1 MGRYCYVMTEATHSK
16 RDVWIEAGVVWA
28 AAEGALA
35 DAAHQNLTQRAVAM
49 AAGSGSDG
57 WRLLLDYRRAN
68 LTADVLALSRHAE
81 LLSRL
86 GLPDGARTAMLC
98 RQRSTNFVFWERVLR
113 ARGHE
118 VSVFT
123 DGEAALSW
131 LHRPNTGDAPASDPH
146 ETATASID
154 VESVKRVL
162 QRFATERLGAPRSQ
176 VVAELTALVEC
187 LFAQADHLGVDLSQG
202 TELQER
208 RQRRGCD
215 GVG

>member
-1 MGRYCYVMTEATHSK
+1 MTGATQSK

-35 DAAHQNLTQRAVAM
+35 DSAHQDLTQRAVAM
-49 AAGSGSDG
+49 AAGSGTVE
-57 WRLLLDYRRAN
+57 WRLLLAYRRAN

-86 GLPDGARTAMLC
+86 GLPEGARTAMLC

-131 LHRPNTGDAPASDPH
+131 LHRPNTGDAADANPEAPA
-146 ETATASID
+146 ATD
-154 VESVKRVL
+154 VDTVKRLL

-176 VVAELTALVEC
+176 VLADLTALVEC
-187 LFAQADHLGVDLSQG
+187 LFAQADHLGIDLSQG
-202 TELQER
+202 SELQER
-208 RQRRGCD
+208 RQRLPSSR
-215 GVG
+215 

>member
-1 MGRYCYVMTEATHSK
+1 MGRDHYVITESTHSK

-28 AAEGALA
+28 APEGALP
-35 DAAHQNLTQRAVAM
+35 DSAHQNLTQRAVAM
-49 AAGSGSDG
+49 AAGAGAES

-68 LTADVLALSRHAE
+68 LTTDVLALSRHAE

-86 GLPDGARTAMLC
+86 GLPGGARTAMLC
-98 RQRSTNFVFWERVLR
+98 RQRSTNFVFWERVLQ

-131 LHRPNTGDAPASDPH
+131 LHRPNTADALAQDPG
-146 ETATASID
+146 ELATVTTD
-154 VESVKRVL
+154 VESVKRLL

-202 TELQER
+202 MELQER
-208 RQRRGCD
+208 RQRR
-215 GVG
+215 

>member
-1 MGRYCYVMTEATHSK
+1 MTGATHSK

-35 DAAHQNLTQRAVAM
+35 DSAHQDLTQRAVAM
-49 AAGSGSDG
+49 AAGSGADG

-81 LLSRL
+81 LMSRL
-86 GLPDGARTAMLC
+86 GLPGGARTAMLC

-131 LHRPNTGDAPASDPH
+131 LHRPSTTDALAADPR
-146 ETATASID
+146 
-154 VESVKRVL
+154 ESP
-162 QRFATERLGAPRSQ
+162 GAP
-176 VVAELTALVEC
+176 
-187 LFAQADHLGVDLSQG
+187 QG
-202 TELQER
+202 MELQER
-208 RQRRGCD
+208 RLRRGLD
-215 GVG
+215 DVS

>member
-1 MGRYCYVMTEATHSK
+1 MAEATHSK
-16 RDVWIEAGVVWA
+16 RDIWIEAGVVWA
-28 AAEGALA
+28 AAEGALS
-35 DAAHQNLTQRAVAM
+35 DSAHQNLTQRAVAM
-49 AAGSGSDG
+49 AAGAGTGD

-86 GLPDGARTAMLC
+86 GLPEGARTAMLC

-131 LHRPNTGDAPASDPH
+131 LHRPNTGDAPDSDANEAP
-146 ETATASID
+146 AVAID
-154 VESVKRVL
+154 VDSVKRVL
-162 QRFATERLGAPRSQ
+162 QRFATERLGAPRGQ

-187 LFAQADHLGVDLSQG
+187 LFAQADHLGVDLTQG

-208 RQRRGCD
+208 RQRRGFD
-215 GVG
+215 VAG

>member
-1 MGRYCYVMTEATHSK
+1 VISESTHSK

-28 AAEGALA
+28 AAEGALP
-35 DAAHQNLTQRAVAM
+35 DSAHQNLTQRAVAM
-49 AAGSGSDG
+49 AAGTGAAS

-81 LLSRL
+81 LLSRI
-86 GLPDGARTAMLC
+86 GLPGGARTAMLC

-131 LHRPNTGDAPASDPH
+131 LHRPSTGDAPEADAGEPAI
-146 ETATASID
+146 TTTD
-154 VESVKRVL
+154 VESVKRLL

-187 LFAQADHLGVDLSQG
+187 LFTQADHLGVDLSQG

-208 RQRRGCD
+208 RQRRGSSNP
-215 GVG
+215 

>member
-1 MGRYCYVMTEATHSK
+1 MTESTSSK

-28 AAEGALA
+28 AAEGVLA
-35 DAAHQNLTQRAVAM
+35 DSAHQNLTQRAVAM
-49 AAGSGSDG
+49 AASANADS

-68 LTADVLALSRHAE
+68 LTHDVLALSRHAE
-81 LLSRL
+81 LMSRL
-86 GLPDGARTAMLC
+86 GLPGGARTAMLC

-131 LHRPNTGDAPASDPH
+131 LHRPNTGVAPAADPGAPASV
-146 ETATASID
+146 ATD
-154 VESVKRVL
+154 VESVKRLL

-187 LFAQADHLGVDLSQG
+187 LFAQADHLGVDLWQG

-215 GVG
+215 GAG

>member
-1 MGRYCYVMTEATHSK
+1 MTRETTHNK

-28 AAEGALA
+28 AAEGSLP

-49 AAGSGSDG
+49 AASAGPQS

-68 LTADVLALSRHAE
+68 LTADVVS
-81 LLSRL
+81 LSRL
-86 GLPDGARTAMLC
+86 AEQLTGLGLPSGTRLALLC

-131 LHRPNTGDAPASDPH
+131 LHRPNTGDISAADAS
-146 ETATASID
+146 AAAS
-154 VESVKRVL
+154 S
-162 QRFATERLGAPRSQ
+162 RL
-176 VVAELTALVEC
+176 
-187 LFAQADHLGVDLSQG
+187 
-202 TELQER
+202 
-208 RQRRGCD
+208 
-215 GVG
+215 

>member
-1 MGRYCYVMTEATHSK
+1 MAEATHNK

-35 DAAHQNLTQRAVAM
+35 DSAHQNLTQRAVAM
-49 AAGSGSDG
+49 AAGAGSGSG
-57 WRLLLDYRRAN
+57 AWRLLLDYRRAN

-131 LHRPNTGDAPASDPH
+131 LHRPNTGDAPDADAN
-146 ETATASID
+146 EATAAAID
-154 VESVKRVL
+154 VDSVKRVL
-162 QRFATERLGAPRSQ
+162 QRFATERLGAPRGQ

-187 LFAQADHLGVDLSQG
+187 LLAQADHLGVDLTQG
-202 TELQER
+202 TELQDR
-208 RQRRGCD
+208 RQRRGFD
-215 GVG
+215 GAG

>member
-1 MGRYCYVMTEATHSK
+1 MITESTNSK

-28 AAEGALA
+28 AAEGVLA
-35 DAAHQNLTQRAVAM
+35 DSAHQNLTQRAVAM
-49 AAGSGSDG
+49 AAGANADS

-68 LTADVLALSRHAE
+68 VTADVLALSRHAE
-81 LLSRL
+81 MMSRL
-86 GLPDGARTAMLC
+86 GLPAGARTAMLC
-98 RQRSTNFVFWERVLR
+98 RQRSTSFVFWERVLR

-131 LHRPNTGDAPASDPH
+131 LHRPNTGDAPASDPG
-146 ETATASID
+146 EPAMVATD
-154 VESVKRVL
+154 VESVKRLL

-202 TELQER
+202 TELQAR

-215 GVG
+215 GAG

>member
-1 MGRYCYVMTEATHSK
+1 MGGDYYVMTESTHSK

-28 AAEGALA
+28 AAEGALP
-35 DAAHQNLTQRAVAM
+35 DSAHQNLTQRAVAM
-49 AAGSGSDG
+49 AAGAGSES
-57 WRLLLDYRRAN
+57 WLLLLDYRRAN

-86 GLPDGARTAMLC
+86 GMPDGARTAMLC

-131 LHRPNTGDAPASDPH
+131 LHRPNTGDAPDSEPG
-146 ETATASID
+146 EPSTVATD

-162 QRFATERLGAPRSQ
+162 QRFATERLGAPRGQ
-176 VVAELTALVEC
+176 VIEELTALVEC

-215 GVG
+215 SAG